1 MFVKWLTTPRKS
13 KEKEVVVEKVNL
25 TNSILEL
32 MGEEENGEQ
41 RRMRLKKS
49 LQNLSSSEEK
59 VTATEPLLPSESK
72 PKSTTSTAS
81 STKKKKEN
89 FSTQGFL
96 AGRFSFSKLL
106 QFPTRNDAKVF
117 QPYFL
122 PVTTTQVGRVSSYI
136 AMSHVVSSALGTTC
150 MAANQ
155 IIVSFFYCLTP
166 IADSLNLT
174 AQSFIPGIF
183 EKKRSAARSAALKE
197 AKNNFLKAG
206 LVFGAVMSTLVGMMP
221 LLCKFFTADV
231 SVLAEV
237 FSAVPTMVLIFIVHG
252 VICAA
257 EGVLLGQKDLGFL
270 GKAYASYFFAV
281 PYFMLRVKKAAL
293 SGAANVGLKSVWKVF
308 MLYQFFRASL
318 WTIRLSQLQ
327 RRSENALV
335 VEDSEQ

>member
-1 MFVKWLTTPRKS
+1 
-13 KEKEVVVEKVNL
+13 
-25 TNSILEL
+25 
-32 MGEEENGEQ
+32 
-41 RRMRLKKS
+41 
-49 LQNLSSSEEK
+49 
-59 VTATEPLLPSESK
+59 
-72 PKSTTSTAS
+72 
-81 STKKKKEN
+81 
-89 FSTQGFL
+89 
-96 AGRFSFSKLL
+96 
-106 QFPTRNDAKVF
+106 
-117 QPYFL
+117 
-122 PVTTTQVGRVSSYI
+122 
-136 AMSHVVSSALGTTC
+136 

-183 EKKRSAARSAALKE
+183 EKKRSAARAAALKE

>member
-1 MFVKWLTTPRKS
+1 
-13 KEKEVVVEKVNL
+13 
-25 TNSILEL
+25 
-32 MGEEENGEQ
+32 
-41 RRMRLKKS
+41 
-49 LQNLSSSEEK
+49 LSSSEEK
-59 VTATEPLLPSESK
+59 VATSESSK
-72 PKSTTSTAS
+72 PTSTTSTPTS
-81 STKKKKEN
+81 STKNKKKKKEN

-96 AGRFSFSKLL
+96 AGRFSFRKLL
-106 QFPTRNDAKVF
+106 HFPTRKDVKVF

-183 EKKRSAARSAALKE
+183 EKKRSAARAAALKK

-206 LVFGAVMSTLVGMMP
+206 LVFGVVMSALVGMMP
-221 LLCKFFTADV
+221 LLCRFFTSDV

-237 FSAVPTMVLIFIVHG
+237 SSAVSTMVLIFIVHG

-293 SGAANVGLKSVWKVF
+293 SGAANIGLNSVWKVF

-318 WTIRLSQLQ
+318 WMIRLSQLQ

-335 VEDSEQ
+335 VEESE